1 MKNPEAIISL
11 TQSLEEL
18 LTLEHPRELDNLHAR
33 AAAIDDYFRDT
44 FQNSAVGPRM
54 RVDKNPYALIALGGY
69 GRREQCIGS
78 DVDILFL
85 FEKKMPDQAT
95 ELVQEAIYP
104 LWDLGMDVG
113 HATRTLKECTTLA
126 AKDFDVLTPLLDAR
140 FICGMSPLYT
150 RLMESIH
157 EKVLNAKTR
166 TAYLKW
172 LATTKQERHGRYG
185 DSSYLLEPNLKEGR
199 GGLRDYHTMLW
210 IGRIAHGVRDPRD
223 LEYLGLLSH
232 EEYATLTK
240 ALDFIW
246 KVRNHLH
253 RIAKRKCDQLF
264 FEYQPLVAQALEFG
278 GDQDLQGIEQF
289 LKTLH
294 RAMEQVKQRHKM
306 FMLSALP
313 KSRPGRPF
321 KAVRPT
327 RTPGIIVEKGA
338 LVFENPNDLAKDP
351 PLLMEI
357 FAESARESLPLSL
370 DANRLVRDF
379 SQEVGESFRTDPR
392 VVRAFERILTT
403 PAQDF
408 NPMEEMF
415 ATRFITAFIPEMGAI
430 MDRIQYTHYHVYPVD
445 KHSIKA
451 VQIIKSFGSR
461 DVESKDN
468 HLYNSLYQEIP
479 HRKTLLW
486 ATLLHDI
493 GKGSPDK
500 GHSGRG
506 AAMARQIL
514 DRMGY
519 GESMI
524 KDVEFLIREHLLLA
538 KTATRRDLHDEGTSI
553 ACARKVQDPERL
565 KMLYLLT
572 VADSKATGPKAWN
585 DWTAVLLQSLFIKA
599 HQILTKGELATEE
612 ATNMAKEK
620 RKLVLAAAPESM
632 KREWFNLF
640 TLMSP
645 RYLQFSQPK
654 EIVDHIRLYERMK
667 GSEVV
672 IEAAPAREANLR
684 TVTVCAKDR
693 PGLFSKIAG
702 VFTLNNLN
710 IFDAQIFT
718 WRNHVAMDIFQVSP
732 PLDSLFE
739 KRTWQR
745 VERDL
750 GKVLSGE
757 MDLAKALANK
767 PASRGEDSNST
778 ALRRER
784 VIVDNDSSGF
794 FTIVEVFAYDQ
805 LGLLYKITDALYQC
819 GLDIWVAKIATKAD
833 QVVDVFYVRDFDGQ
847 KVDSPEGV
855 EAIQSAVLAM
865 LNGVQ
870 EDGKGLR
877 PAGFGLTGD
886 SLGASN
892 QFLD

>member
-1 MKNPEAIISL
+1 MNNPDAITNL
-11 TQSLEEL
+11 TKSLEKL
-18 LTLEHPRELDNLHAR
+18 LTLDEPRELDNLHAR
-33 AAAIDDYFRDT
+33 AVAIDDYFRAT
-44 FQNSAVGPRM
+44 FENSSVGPRM

-113 HATRTLKECTTLA
+113 HATRTLKECISLSS
-126 AKDFDVLTPLLDAR
+126 KDFDVLTPLLDAR

-150 RLMESIH
+150 RMMEMVH
-157 EKVLNAKTR
+157 DKVLKGKTR
-166 TAYLKW
+166 TAFLKW
-172 LATTKQERHGRYG
+172 LASTKQDRHDRYG

-199 GGLRDYHTMLW
+199 GGLRDYHAMLW

-232 EEYATLTK
+232 DEYATLTQ

-253 RIAKRKCDQLF
+253 HIAKRKCDQLF
-264 FEYQPLVAQALEFG
+264 FEYQPLVAQALGFG

-313 KSRPGRPF
+313 RSRPGRPF

-327 RTPGIIVEKGA
+327 KTPGIIVEKGA
-338 LVFENPNDLAKDP
+338 MVFEDPSALAKDP
-351 PLLMEI
+351 ALLMEI

-379 SQEVGESFRTDPR
+379 AQVVDDSFRSDPR
-392 VVRAFERILTT
+392 VVKAFEKVLST
-403 PAQDF
+403 PAPDF

-430 MDRIQYTHYHVYPVD
+430 MDRIQYTHYHVFPVD

-451 VQIIKSFGSR
+451 LQIVKSFASR
-461 DVESKDN
+461 VEDRRN
-468 HLYNSLYQEIP
+468 HDLYNALYQEVP
-479 HRKTLLW
+479 NKKTLHW
-486 ATLLHDI
+486 AVLLHDV
-493 GKGSPDK
+493 GKGSPDG

-506 AAMARQIL
+506 ARTARQIL
-514 DRMGY
+514 SRMGY
-519 GESMI
+519 GEAMI
-524 KDVEFLIREHLLLA
+524 QDVEFLIREHLLLA
-538 KTATRRDLHDEGTSI
+538 KTATRRDLHDENTSL
-553 ACARKVQDPERL
+553 ACARKVKDPDRL
-565 KMLYLLT
+565 KMLFLLT
-572 VADSKATGPKAWN
+572 VADSQATGPKAWN
-585 DWTAVLLQSLFIKA
+585 DWTSVLLQSLFIKT
-599 HQILTKGELATEE
+599 HHILTNGELATEE
-612 ATNMAKEK
+612 ATRMVKDK
-620 RKLVLAAAPESM
+620 RKQVLAAAPESM
-632 KREWFNLF
+632 KREWYNLF

-645 RYLQFSQPK
+645 RYLQYTQPK
-654 EIVDHIRLYERMK
+654 EIVDHIRLYERLQ
-667 GSEVV
+667 GADAV
-672 IEAAPAREANLR
+672 IEAAPSRDANLR

-702 VFTLNNLN
+702 VLTLNNLN

-718 WRNHVAMDIFQVSP
+718 WRNHTAMDIFQVSP

-757 MDLAKALANK
+757 MDLSKALEDK
-767 PASRGEDSNST
+767 PVAKSDDNSAS

-784 VIVDNDSSGF
+784 VSVDNDSSGF
-794 FTIVEVFAYDQ
+794 FTIVEVIAYDQ
-805 LGLLYKITDALYQC
+805 LGLLYKITDALYRC

-847 KVDSPEGV
+847 KVDSPESVDAIKQTVLETLHGERNNKGV
-855 EAIQSAVLAM
+855 
-865 LNGVQ
+865 
-870 EDGKGLR
+870 K
-877 PAGFGLTGD
+877 PAGLGETGD
-886 SLGASN
+886 ESSPLN
-892 QFLD
+892 PIH